1 MMISPEAYYLELK
14 GITTDELQTRI
25 RRLKNQMGSLKNK
38 MEKPHYVPDLVF
50 PSDSTQLY
58 WTREYLAMA
67 KRAFVEAGGEYRE
80 SAAERR
86 ASEFLNQLPF
96 LKKLSFS
103 IGGYFGG
110 HNVYSL
116 EIENGFLHLSGQHYP
131 DESAVLLNTQAI
143 KLEEEEI
150 KTADDL
156 FNYLR
161 EMHIEEW
168 RSNYDTSRFGY
179 VVCDGTQW
187 ELRLEYNNGHHPWI
201 TGGSNSYP
209 YNFLDLLKLFG
220 EKHPEAEIEDEE
232 TEEKYL
238 YCQVTPADMNRS
250 YFYISEIEY
259 LQRNDIVV
267 IPFGLNNKE
276 IYGTV
281 SSAEWY
287 TESEAPYPPEFTKK
301 ILRKAT
307 EEEKYKLIEPDIT
320 EYTYCYVI
328 PEGQT
333 RGYSYI
339 SEIDDLQTGD
349 IVIIPFGTDN
359 REVFGKVSS
368 VRRVTARKA
377 PYPPEKTKRI
387 LRKAVSEEQF
397 EFLTVLPITHKQK
410 TFGYIN
416 TLPNVEVGDYVD
428 IEFRDGYRIAQVLSK
443 TRGSL
448 SDAPANFMGTMKVI
462 WKRSYADC
470 EYIRFKTDLVP
481 LMQAGELYRP
491 DGFSD
496 NSSLRKPRLTKKAV
510 ETFEKVYGVKL
521 PDDYIHFV
529 TEISNG
535 YDFIAGLNVEEYKE
549 EYTRLRKGF
558 LYDDLIDLA
567 KKDGGYNNL
576 RYDCECESCS
586 DCDYK
591 LVCPDSDFEYDPYD
605 YEGINIR
612 FRQGTLRLTNDKGDI
627 TDLMIVKG
635 KHAGTVIRCDD
646 YSGTRTIFAESFHE
660 YLQILAGNTPRRD

>member
-1 MMISPEAYYLELK
+1 MMLSPEAYYLELRGK
-14 GITTDELQTRI
+14 SQEALQTEI
-25 RRLKNQMGSLKNK
+25 RSLKQQIGSLKNK
-38 MEKPHYVPDLVF
+38 MENPQSEPDLLC
-50 PSDSTQLY
+50 PSNSTRLY
-58 WTREYLAMA
+58 WTREYLDMA
-67 KRAFVEAGGEYRE
+67 KRALLEAGGEYRE
-80 SAAERR
+80 SAADRR
-86 ASEFLNQLPF
+86 ANVFINQLPY
-96 LKKLSFS
+96 LQRIVFS

-110 HNVYSL
+110 HSVYQL
-116 EIENGFLHLSGQHYP
+116 NIENGFLHLSGQHYP
-131 DESAVLLNTQAI
+131 DESALPVDTQVIA
-143 KLEEEEI
+143 LGDQEI
-150 KTADDL
+150 KTADEL
-156 FNYLR
+156 CCYLR

-168 RSNYDTSRFGY
+168 RPNYDTSRFGY

-187 ELRLEYNNGHHPWI
+187 ELRFEYNNGHRPWI
-201 TGGSNSYP
+201 SGGSNSYP
-209 YNFLDLLKLFG
+209 YNFLDLLILFG
-220 EKHPEAEIEDEE
+220 EKHPEAEIDAQETEDE
-232 TEEKYL
+232 YL
-238 YCQVTPADMNRS
+238 YCQVTPEDMARS
-250 YFYISEIEY
+250 YYYISEIEDI
-259 LQRNDIVV
+259 QRNDVVV

-276 IYGTV
+276 LYGTV

-287 TESEAPYPPEFTKK
+287 TESDAPYPPEYTKK

-307 EEEKYKLIEPDIT
+307 EEEKHKLIEPDIT
-320 EYTYCYVI
+320 EYTYCNVI

-349 IVIIPFGTDN
+349 MVIIPFGTDN

-368 VRRVTARKA
+368 IRRVTARKA

-387 LRKAVSEEQF
+387 LRKALSEEQF

-443 TRGSL
+443 KLGSL
-448 SDAPANFMGTMKVI
+448 ADAPANFMGTMKVI

-481 LMQAGELYRP
+481 LAQAGELYRP
-491 DGFSD
+491 EDFSD

-535 YDFIAGLNVEEYKE
+535 YDVIAGLNVEEYKE

-558 LYDDLIDLA
+558 LYDDLIDSA
-567 KKDGGYNNL
+567 KKDGGFDNL

-605 YEGINIR
+605 YEGINTR

-635 KHAGTVIRCDD
+635 KHAGTVIRCDE